1 MDSINQIDSD
11 KPFNII
17 EANLNAYRRQIKA
30 LSEPTEAEK
39 KRIV

>member
-17 EANLNAYRRQIKA
+17 EANLTAYRRQIKV

-39 KRIV
+39 KVIV